1 MFLCLPSEGDSAYMG
16 IYPPGFY
23 SYWTELRCMLSSIW
37 ALVQMV
43 KKGVWHSLGTGREW
57 EEVGS
62 YCVYE
67 GKEILLFI
75 YLRMLSI
82 KTEKTGS
89 FDPQVLNF

>member
-1 MFLCLPSEGDSAYMG
+1 MRAQLDLGTCSDGEAM
-16 IYPPGFY
+16 
-23 SYWTELRCMLSSIW
+23 
-37 ALVQMV
+37 
-43 KKGVWHSLGTGREW
+43 KGVWHSLGTGREW